1 MSLRWKTVL
10 KIVGGMMLAIVIAL
24 ITVSVLISL
33 RARVWV
39 EDWLT
44 RRYNANVELSA
55 FRVSIP
61 YPLVQFVGE
70 NLTLHYLG
78 RQDLPP
84 LIVVKSFAMRTPL
97 WDLLRSSRRIQYL
110 KLEGLQINVPPREE
124 RIGNNGGAWK
134 NFSRKFR
141 DARFDEIL
149 SEDAILRIL
158 TQKPG
163 KDPLEF
169 EIHHLRL
176 HSSASDGALQFQAT
190 LSNPRP
196 PGEIVSTGS
205 FGPWNA
211 ETPSLTPVSGEYNF
225 QKADLSVFPGIA
237 GILNSKGTYQGVLE
251 KIRVDGSTDTPDFQV
266 TRAGHLVHLSTSF
279 QATVDGTD
287 GDTYLQPVEAHF
299 GQSIVLAKGS
309 VEGAKG
315 QKGKSITLD
324 LSVDR
329 ARIDDLLLLAVKESP
344 SITGPIHLKTKF
356 KLAPG
361 PEEIPDRLNLN
372 GSFEL
377 GSVHFSSSAVQQNID
392 NLSKRSQGKPKE
404 VLNPTEATNSDDV
417 RSAVKGNFL
426 LNKGILSLSGINFDV
441 PGADVQL
448 AGTYALQPETL
459 DIHGRVKMQAKLSQT
474 TTGVKSFL
482 LRFADPLFSRAG
494 NGAVLP
500 IKITGSVQHP
510 HYGLDL
516 GHKSEAST
524 AGR

>member
-1 MSLRWKTVL
+1 MSARWKIVL
-10 KIVGGMMLAIVIAL
+10 WVVGCLTLTMLA
-24 ITVSVLISL
+24 VLIVASVVISR
-33 RARVWV
+33 RARVWA

-44 RRYNANVELSA
+44 HEYRGNVELSD
-55 FRVSIP
+55 FRVSILF
-61 YPLVQFVGE
+61 PLVQCIGE
-70 NLTLHYLG
+70 NLTLHYHG

-84 LIVVKSFAMRTPL
+84 LIAVKRFTMQTSL
-97 WDLLRSSRRIQYL
+97 WGLLRSSRRIQYL

-124 RIGNNGGAWK
+124 RIGGDGGAGK

-141 DARFDEIL
+141 EARFDEVL
-149 SEDAILRIL
+149 SENAILKIL

-169 EIHHLRL
+169 EIHHLGL
-176 HSSASDGALQFQAT
+176 HSSAADGTLQFQAT

-205 FGPWNA
+205 FGPWNS
-211 ETPSLTPVSGEYNF
+211 ETPSQTPVSGDYNF
-225 QKADLSVFPGIA
+225 EKADLSVFPGIA
-237 GILNSKGTYQGVLE
+237 GILNSKGSYQGVLE
-251 KIRVDGSTDTPDFQV
+251 KIRVDGTTDTPDFQV

-315 QKGKSITLD
+315 QKGKTINLD
-324 LSVDR
+324 LSIDR

-361 PEEIPDRLNLN
+361 REEIPDRLNLN

-377 GSVHFSSSAVQQNID
+377 GSVHFSSSAVQQKID

-404 VLNPTEATNSDDV
+404 VLNPAEATGLDDV

-482 LRFADPLFSRAG
+482 LKFANPLFSRSG
-494 NGAVLP
+494 NGTVLP